1 MLQLRNKIAKGG
13 FTVPQAGNKL
23 FMRQIPKRMFSESH
37 IRQNGVDKKAIIGV
51 GVGTAGLSYLMFYG
65 RKLSQQRL
73 VLNDGQQLNF
83 FNPIVKERISHALAY
98 FGGGLMITGGLVK
111 ALSFL
116 RIFTWNPK
124 AFLLILTSLSS
135 VSMFGT
141 MATPYE

>member
-1 MLQLRNKIAKGG
+1 
-13 FTVPQAGNKL
+13 
-23 FMRQIPKRMFSESH
+23 
-37 IRQNGVDKKAIIGV
+37 
-51 GVGTAGLSYLMFYG
+51 
-65 RKLSQQRL
+65 
-73 VLNDGQQLNF
+73 LNF